1 MGGFGGGRGG
11 EDSSSSAVGELLA
24 KTTTKWAAATTGSQ
38 SAATLEL
45 ASGKAVIGIGGWSG
59 SDPAPTLDEFKA
71 YVAAG
76 EVKYFIAGGQGG
88 GPGGGSSDITDWVTA
103 NYTATT
109 VDGQTVYDL
118 QS

>member
-1 MGGFGGGRGG
+1 MGGGFGGGF
-11 EDSSSSAVGELLA
+11 DSSSSAIGTLLA
-24 KTTTKWAAATTGSQ
+24 QTTTKWAAATTGSQ
-38 SAATLEL
+38 SAASLEL

-76 EVKYFIAGGQGG
+76 EVKYYIEGGRGG
-88 GPGGGSSDITDWVTA
+88 GPGGGSSEITEWVTA
-103 NYTATT
+103 NFTATT